1 MLSFW
6 SERRDFE
13 LATPSPPDWLG
24 KMTQG
29 DKTCQNPCKL
39 GRTLIDHQSVLDAGR
54 LGKTGKDPFRLPPRF
69 PKNGGTSSETD

>member
-1 MLSFW
+1 MLSFLVGAA
-6 SERRDFE
+6 RFE

-39 GRTLIDHQSVLDAGR
+39 GRTLIDPQSVSDIER
-54 LGKTGKDPFRLPPRF
+54 PGKTREDLFRLPPRF
-69 PKNGGTSSETD
+69 PKNGGDLQ